1 MLKVANHGNGIRI
14 DPRGEKVV
22 SLENDEK
29 FETFFVE
36 TLGGDVGTAIV
47 KRRLCLY
54 CDSWDG
60 DFWIDR
66 DPDREGLVV
75 AAGGSGHGFK
85 CAPML
90 GKITADV
97 VEGRE
102 NPWAS
107 RFAWRTPGSLTTE
120 AARYTSTEP

>member
-1 MLKVANHGNGIRI
+1 
-14 DPRGEKVV
+14 VV
-22 SLENDEK
+22 PPENDEK
-29 FETFFVE
+29 FRSFVSD
-36 TLGGDVGTAIV
+36 TLGGVVDAPIV

-85 CAPML
+85 FAPML
-90 GKITADV
+90 GEIIADV
-97 VEGRE
+97 VEGRG

-107 RFAWRTPGSLTTE
+107 RFGWRSPGSHTTE
-120 AARYTSTEP
+120 AARYTS